1 MAGFMSKMNKARFV
15 VMTGTRLYIQWTYTR
30 EPIYWLPKGWI
41 PWYGEWILSFPRA
54 PAGSVSVQ
62 VWQLACGA
70 VLGMLAEAVSALV
83 ALVLGPGK
91 SKAENRSQEDVPTG
105 KAHQQ

>member
-1 MAGFMSKMNKARFV
+1 MSGFTSKMNTARFV
-15 VMTGTRLYIQWTYTR
+15 IITAARLYIQWTYTR

-54 PAGSVSVQ
+54 PSGSVSVQ

-70 VLGMLAEAVSALV
+70 VLGMLAEAVGALV
-83 ALVLGPGK
+83 ALALEFGK
-91 SKAENRSQEDVPTG
+91 GTSDNSGQKASMEKHNN
-105 KAHQQ
+105 